1 MNASKKYTYRN
12 WYIAV
17 ILVLAAQIVLYY
29 WFTCHY
35 K

>member
-1 MNASKKYTYRN
+1 MSTSKKEHWRT

-17 ILVLAAQIVLYY
+17 ILVLALQIVLYY
-29 WFTCHY
+29 WFTCYY